1 MVAASKIF
9 STVCSGYLLRGMDS
23 SFTNQWS
30 VKRIAYTGGKVKE
43 KGVEKKRRNK
53 DVEKENSMV

>member
-1 MVAASKIF
+1 
-9 STVCSGYLLRGMDS
+9 MDS

-43 KGVEKKRRNK
+43 KKMKRELKKRDEIK
-53 DVEKENSMV
+53 TLK